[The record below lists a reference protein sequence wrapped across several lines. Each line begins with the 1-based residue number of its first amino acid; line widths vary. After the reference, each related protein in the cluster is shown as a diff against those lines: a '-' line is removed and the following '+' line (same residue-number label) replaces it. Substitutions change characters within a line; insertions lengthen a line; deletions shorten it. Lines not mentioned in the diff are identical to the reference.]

1 MDGQS
6 LVLEA
11 RNVSKN
17 YGAVEAL
24 KNVTFSSSSH
34 SIHAIVGENGAGKST
49 LMKIIAGVAQPS
61 AGEIVLRGVPLR
73 LSSPIDAL
81 RSSIVS
87 VFQELSIV
95 PDLTVAENISLSLQR
110 PQQGTFVSLKQQCAR
125 AEEILA
131 RMKCEDVDPRELC
144 SNLSLSRL
152 QLVEIAKALSSR
164 PTLLI
169 LDEATSALTASDAE
183 KVFELLKGLRAEGV
197 SMLYITHHLREV
209 NLIADTCSVFRN
221 GERVSTFPRGT
232 KTQEEIVTMMLGR
245 PLSKIFPVKS
255 AAPASSGEVV
265 LEVSA
270 LQWYDK
276 LRGISF
282 KIDKG
287 EIVGI
292 GGIDGQGQ
300 KDLLYAMFGVLKNV
314 RGDVRLLGRKVSL
327 KSPWAI
333 VRAGGNLVM
342 IPEDRKSEGL
352 FLTMSI
358 LKNVSFAALGKLS
371 HGLFINGQSET
382 SAVNEMIDRLQI
394 RVGSIHNAIDSLSGG
409 NQQKVV
415 IAKWLL
421 LRSRC
426 ILLMDPTRGIDV
438 GTKQEIYSLLRAL
451 ADQGTAILLYSTDY
465 NELVGLC
472 DRVLIMYKGQIVNT
486 LVGDDITDKNILVSS
501 LNLAQTSPEAVVED
515 TNEAK

>member
-11 RNVSKN
+11 RNISKH

-24 KNVTFSSSSH
+24 KNVTFASSSH

-61 AGEIVLRGVPLR
+61 AGDIVLRGTPLR
-73 LSSPIDAL
+73 LFSPVDAL

-87 VFQELSIV
+87 VFQELSII
-95 PDLTVAENISLSLQR
+95 PDLTVAENISISLQR
-110 PQQGTFVSLKQQCAR
+110 PQKGAFSSLKQQCAR

-131 RMKCEDVDPRELC
+131 RMKCEDIDPRGLC

-152 QLVEIAKALSSR
+152 QLVEIAKALSNR
-164 PTLLI
+164 PTVLI

-183 KVFELLKGLRAEGV
+183 KVFGLLKVLRTEGV

-209 NLIADTCSVFRN
+209 DLIADTCSVFRN
-221 GERVSTFPRGT
+221 GERVATFPQGT
-232 KTQEEIVTMMLGR
+232 QSQEEIVTMMLGR
-245 PLSKIFPVKS
+245 PLSKVFPVKNP
-255 AAPASSGEVV
+255 AAGSRGTVV
-265 LEVSA
+265 LDVSS
-270 LQWYDK
+270 LQWYDR
-276 LRGISF
+276 LRDISF
-282 KIDKG
+282 KVGAG

-300 KDLLYAMFGVLKNV
+300 KDLLYALFGVLKNV
-314 RGDVRLLGRKVSL
+314 RGEVRLDGRKVSL

-352 FLTMSI
+352 FLSMSI
-358 LKNVSFAALGKLS
+358 LKNISFAALRKLS
-371 HGLFINGQSET
+371 RGLFINAASET
-382 SAVNEMIDRLQI
+382 NAVNEMIGRMQI

-421 LRSRC
+421 LQSHC

-438 GTKQEIYSLLRAL
+438 GTKQEIYSLLRNM

-472 DRVLIMYKGQIVNT
+472 DRVLIMYKGQVVNT

-501 LNLAQTSPEAVVED
+501 LNLNAAHPEAPVED
-515 TNEAK
+515 THEQK

>member
-11 RNVSKN
+11 RSVSKH

-24 KNVTFSSSSH
+24 KNVTFASSSH

-49 LMKIIAGVAQPS
+49 LMKIVAGVAQPS
-61 AGEIVLRGVPLR
+61 AGEIILRGTPLR
-73 LSSPIDAL
+73 LSSPVDAL

-87 VFQELSIV
+87 VFQELSLI

-110 PQQGTFVSLKQQCAR
+110 PRGSFMSLKQQCLR

-131 RMKCEDVDPRELC
+131 RMNCEDIDPRELC

-152 QLVEIAKALSSR
+152 QLVEIAKALSNH
-164 PTLLI
+164 PVVLI
-169 LDEATSALTASDAE
+169 LDEATSALTASDAQ
-183 KVFELLKGLRAEGV
+183 KVFELLKALRTEGV

-209 NLIADTCSVFRN
+209 DLIADTCSVFRN
-221 GERVSTFPRGT
+221 GERVATFPQGT

-245 PLSKIFPVKS
+245 PLSKIFPVKNTTAGS
-255 AAPASSGEVV
+255 ARDVV
-265 LEVSA
+265 LAVSS
-270 LQWYDK
+270 LHWYDR

-282 KIDKG
+282 KVGKG

-300 KDLLYAMFGVLKNV
+300 KDLLYALFGVLKNV
-314 RGDVRLLGRKVSL
+314 RGDIRLDGRKVSL

-352 FLTMSI
+352 FLSMSI
-358 LKNVSFAALGKLS
+358 LKNISFAALKKLS
-371 HGLFINGQSET
+371 RGPFINGQSET
-382 SAVNEMIDRLQI
+382 NAVAEMIARLQI

-421 LRSRC
+421 LQSRC

-438 GTKQEIYSLLRAL
+438 GTKQEIYSLLRNM

-472 DRVLIMYKGQIVNT
+472 DRVLIMYKGQIVTT
-486 LVGDDITDKNILVSS
+486 LDDDDITVKNILVSS
-501 LNLAQTSPEAVVED
+501 LNLNHANREATAED
-515 TNEAK
+515 THEQE

>member
-1 MDGQS
+1 MDDQS

-24 KNVTFSSSSH
+24 KNVTFASSSH

-61 AGEIVLRGVPLR
+61 AGEIVLRGTPLR
-73 LSSPIDAL
+73 LFSPVDAL

-87 VFQELSIV
+87 VFQELSLI

-110 PQQGTFVSLKQQCAR
+110 PQQGAFMSLKQQCAR
-125 AEEILA
+125 AEEIFA
-131 RMKCEDVDPRELC
+131 RMKCEDIDPRELC
-144 SNLSLSRL
+144 SNLPLSRL
-152 QLVEIAKALSSR
+152 QLVEIAKALSNH
-164 PTLLI
+164 PTVLI
-169 LDEATSALTASDAE
+169 LDEATSALTASDVE

-209 NLIADTCSVFRN
+209 DLIADTCSVFRN
-221 GERVSTFPRGT
+221 GERVATFPRGT

-245 PLSKIFPVKS
+245 PLSKIFPMKS
-255 AAPASSGEVV
+255 TAKGPAADAV
-265 LEVSA
+265 LEVSS
-270 LQWYDK
+270 LQWYDR

-282 KIDKG
+282 EVGKG

-300 KDLLYAMFGVLKNV
+300 KDLLYALFGVLKNV
-314 RGDVRLLGRKVSL
+314 RGDVRLDGGKVSL
-327 KSPWAI
+327 RSPWSI
-333 VRAGGNLVM
+333 LRAGGSLVM

-358 LKNVSFAALGKLS
+358 LKNVSFAALRKLS
-371 HGLFINGQSET
+371 RGLFISGQSET
-382 SAVNEMIDRLQI
+382 NAVNEMIGRLQI
-394 RVGSIHNAIDSLSGG
+394 RVGSIHDAIDSLSGG

-421 LRSRC
+421 LHSHC

-438 GTKQEIYSLLRAL
+438 GTKQEIYSLLRGL

-472 DRVLIMYKGQIVNT
+472 DRVLIMYKGKIVDT
-486 LVGDDITDKNILVSS
+486 LVGNDITEKNILVSS
-501 LNLAQTSPEAVVED
+501 LNLNPARAGTSVED
-515 TNEAK
+515 IHERK